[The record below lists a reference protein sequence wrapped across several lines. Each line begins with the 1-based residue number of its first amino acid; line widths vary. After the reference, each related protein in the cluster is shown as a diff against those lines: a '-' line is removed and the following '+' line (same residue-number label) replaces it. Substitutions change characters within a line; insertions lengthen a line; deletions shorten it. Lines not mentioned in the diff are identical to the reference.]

1 MCSCVPCLISFG
13 FAFASVSRISDAV
26 CALLFQVVVVVVAL
40 IRPSHKEKG
49 L

>member
-26 CALLFQVVVVVVAL
+26 CALLFQGCGGGRGVD
-40 IRPSHKEKG
+40 STKS
-49 L
+49 